1 MHVHSTCRDCGGS
14 LLATDHDTVH
24 PLCEPRPTRA
34 EQLAAQWLQAVE
46 SGDTTRENELQ
57 TQINDLDS
65 RPPRLHAAA
74 LTYASWGWPV
84 FPLKPHAKTP
94 ATRNGFK
101 DATTNPERIDAWWKQ
116 HPNSN
121 IGLPTGHAFDVID
134 IDPPDGPASL
144 AKLLTELAESKQT
157 IDIHG
162 QVTTASGGTHYY
174 IKPNP
179 KRGNKTR
186 IRPGIDTR
194 SIGGYVVAPP
204 STLGQSGRSWT
215 WTYPPSPA
223 GRSWTWTFAPS
234 PAIKPGT
241 GA

>member
-1 MHVHSTCRDCGGS
+1 MHVHTTCRGCGGP
-14 LLATDHDTVH
+14 LLVTNNDDTVH
-24 PLCEPRPTRA
+24 PLCQPQPTKA
-34 EQLAAQWLQAVE
+34 EQLAAEWLVAVE
-46 SGDTTRENELQ
+46 SGETAREIELQ
-57 TQINDLDS
+57 TQIDELDN

-74 LTYASWGWPV
+74 LAYASWGWPV

-101 DATTNPERIDAWWKQ
+101 DATTNRERIDAWWKQ

-121 IGLPTGHAFDVID
+121 IGLPTGHTFDVID
-134 IDPPDGPASL
+134 IDPPDGPPSL
-144 AKLLTELAESKQT
+144 VKLLTELQQSKQT

-179 KRGNKTR
+179 QRGNKAR

-194 SIGGYVVAPP
+194 GVGGYVVAPP
-204 STLGQSGRSWT
+204 STLGQPGRSWT
-215 WTYPPSPA
+215 WTV
-223 GRSWTWTFAPS
+223 APS
-234 PAIKPGT
+234 PAIKPGPD
-241 GA
+241 AA